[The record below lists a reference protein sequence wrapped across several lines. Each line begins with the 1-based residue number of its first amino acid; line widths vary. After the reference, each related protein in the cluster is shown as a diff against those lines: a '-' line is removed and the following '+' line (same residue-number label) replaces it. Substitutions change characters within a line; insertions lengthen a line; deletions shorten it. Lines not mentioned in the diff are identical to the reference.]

1 MYAQIRMSIRFTLE
15 LLKVVAKVFIVY
27 LLHFEK
33 SFSLF
38 FILLS
43 LPTIS
48 VETLYLQASSDS
60 LEQSS
65 CTGIYI
71 HSLVWQIFTLLLLTA
86 SIIRLNQ

>member
-1 MYAQIRMSIRFTLE
+1 MSIRFTFE
-15 LLKVVAKVFIVY
+15 LLKVVAKVVAKVFIVY
-27 LLHFEK
+27 LLHFDK

-48 VETLYLQASSDS
+48 VEALLYLQVSFDF

-65 CTGIYI
+65 CIGNLASIFI
-71 HSLVWQIFTLLLLTA
+71 HWFGKNLLYSYLLLV
-86 SIIRLNQ
+86 

>member
-48 VETLYLQASSDS
+48 VETLYLQVSSDF

-65 CTGIYI
+65 CIGIYI
-71 HSLVWQIFTLLLLTA
+71 HSLV
-86 SIIRLNQ
+86 